1 MMKEMPPMKTFQQI
15 RERFLADARRY
26 LFSVFGFT
34 ETSPALAVVRIG
46 ESRKA
51 GAARR
56 SSRHY
61 GF

>member
-1 MMKEMPPMKTFQQI
+1 MKTFQQI

-26 LFSVFGFT
+26 LFSAFGFN
-34 ETSPALAVVRIG
+34 ELNPALAVVRIG

-51 GAARR
+51 GAGRR
-56 SSRHY
+56 TSRHY